1 MKKLMGF
8 ILVLLFLLIIFLNK
22 DLEGLTQPDKEEWN
36 KTIETMKTNDKW
48 EDFKVGALILMMAM
62 QNEQLKELMKNDA
75 LKEKTLGESN
85 TILFEDV
92 KEKERKFTD
101 KEYKLINGLFNNNP
115 TFVNEPLKNLLGY
128 LTTKVD
134 TFNRIKDEYKA
145 DQATTMKELD
155 DKIKEE

>member
-8 ILVLLFLLIIFLNK
+8 ILLLLFLLIIFLNK

-36 KTIETMKTNDKW
+36 RLIEKIKPYEKW
-48 EDFKVGALILMMAM
+48 EEFKAVVLFKLMAF
-62 QNEQLKELMKNDA
+62 QTEKLKELMKNDA

-92 KEKERKFTD
+92 KQEKRKFTD
-101 KEYKLINGLFNNNP
+101 NDYKLINNFYNNNSP
-115 TFVNEPLKNLLGY
+115 FVNKPLKEFFDY
-128 LTTKVD
+128 LKEQEAI
-134 TFNRIKDEYKA
+134 FERIKTEYSVGENM
-145 DQATTMKELD
+145 TLKELD